1 MVLLA
6 CFPVAGEVAL
16 SGKVEHCIGVEFDAP
31 VSGGHDGKLDGVT
44 YFRGRPG
51 YCLIVPRSADRLVP
65 FTAQR
70 KAAAV
75 IAAAAR
81 GAAVRMRL
89 RAESLA
95 AFIKT
100 LEEYKETCMNKAMSE
115 MAGAY
120 TGRVLERARWQ
131 PRARSA
137 ALAILLPLSPLP
149 PRFLRSLYPCSQAA
163 VRSRV
168 PQRTP
173 SGAEAH
179 RTRGQSVRRNASER
193 RIHCSG
199 RLQGAARAV
208 GGPVHAGRP
217 A

>member
-1 MVLLA
+1 MGDQVLWCSRHRGVVCFAGEPKSHRGCSCTCCLA
-6 CFPVAGEVAL
+6 RSLCARLVRPAALAFVEQFRDVRVRARPFGTLLVAGEATL
-16 SGKVEHCIGVEFDAP
+16 TGKVEHCIGVEFDAP
-31 VSGGHDGKLDGVT
+31 VAGGHDGKLDGVT

-70 KAAAV
+70 RAAAV

-115 MAGAY
+115 MAGACL
-120 TGRVLERARWQ
+120 RHVHAQHEREPSN
-131 PRARSA
+131 PRTH
-137 ALAILLPLSPLP
+137 
-149 PRFLRSLYPCSQAA
+149 CSQA
-163 VRSRV
+163 
-168 PQRTP
+168 PP
-173 SGAEAH
+173 
-179 RTRGQSVRRNASER
+179 
-193 RIHCSG
+193 
-199 RLQGAARAV
+199 
-208 GGPVHAGRP
+208 
-217 A
+217 

>member
-1 MVLLA
+1 M
-6 CFPVAGEVAL
+6 
-16 SGKVEHCIGVEFDAP
+16 SSKVETCIGVEFDAP
-31 VSGGHDGKLDGVT
+31 VAGGHDGKLDGVT

-100 LEEYKETCMNKAMSE
+100 LEEYKETCMNKAMAE
-115 MAGAY
+115 MAG
-120 TGRVLERARWQ
+120 ERAR
-131 PRARSA
+131 RARGAHPLCSCGLRLRA
-137 ALAILLPLSPLP
+137 AWTCPGCL
-149 PRFLRSLYPCSQAA
+149 
-163 VRSRV
+163 
-168 PQRTP
+168 
-173 SGAEAH
+173 
-179 RTRGQSVRRNASER
+179 
-193 RIHCSG
+193 
-199 RLQGAARAV
+199 
-208 GGPVHAGRP
+208 
-217 A
+217 